1 MSEFLDCIDVGR
13 PTLSVDG
20 PIPLAGLLAY
30 IIRCKPAEYHHPL
43 FLLFGYR
50 CNVTNCLIL
59 QLTHLSLNPGTYGQN
74 DLFFLQFMPGIL
86 LQEQGEQVRRDGGF
100 LLIRVAREYL
110 FDKVMLKLK
119 GRNEEREPAGAIG
132 WQKRSPGWLQTQG
145 DNKVGVTNERKW
157 NKMRTER
164 QAGVSAFMTTAG
176 N

>member
-1 MSEFLDCIDVGR
+1 M
-13 PTLSVDG
+13 DG
-20 PIPLAGLLAY
+20 PIPLAELLAY
-30 IIRCKPAEYHHPL
+30 IKRCKPAEYHHPL

-86 LQEQGEQVRRDGGF
+86 LQEQGEQVRRDGRF

-119 GRNEEREPAGAIG
+119 GRNEEREPNCEMRASRGHRLAEEKPWVASNTGRQQG
-132 WQKRSPGWLQTQG
+132 WG
-145 DNKVGVTNERKW
+145 NK
-157 NKMRTER
+157 
-164 QAGVSAFMTTAG
+164 
-176 N
+176 